1 MSNPLEEV
9 VAHPLFPVDE
19 DSDDDEIRTVTSIHI
34 ARKENG
40 KLMFAPRPRRADEL
54 SSLEQIHAEFG
65 GGEYVLIGYNNGRIT
80 ARRTINLSGK
90 SKPLF
95 DDGIEPAGQ
104 HTEKPAAPSQVL
116 NPMQA
121 MMGGGGEGG
130 IMGLIMMMMQQMM
143 QAQAQAAQNQTQM
156 FLAMM
161 TNTQQQ
167 SSEEKAAARAELQA
181 NIERERQSS
190 ERTMA
195 LMREMMT
202 NRNGGS
208 GEDFTRGV
216 EFMRTFATQQI
227 EVIRTAAKG
236 GETDWEGLIETGLQ
250 ALSGAMQLKNM
261 MSGTPSPEVVA
272 QAAQ

>member
-116 NPMQA
+116 NPIQA
-121 MMGGGGEGG
+121 MMGGGEGG
-130 IMGLIMMMMQQMM
+130 GLMSLLMMMMQQMM
-143 QAQAQAAQNQTQM
+143 QAQAAAAASNTQM
-156 FLAMM
+156 MIAMM
-161 TNTQQQ
+161 QGNQ
-167 SSEEKAAARAELQA
+167 SSSLEEKRMAREELQA
-181 NIERERQSS
+181 NIERERLNS

-195 LMREMMT
+195 MMREMMT
-202 NRNGGS
+202 AKGGGS

-236 GETDWEGLIETGLQ
+236 GETDWESLIETGLQ

-261 MSGTPSPEVVA
+261 MGGTPSPEVVA

>member
-121 MMGGGGEGG
+121 MMGGGEGG

-156 FLAMM
+156 FMAMM
-161 TNTQQQ
+161 TNSQAQ
-167 SSEEKAAARAELQA
+167 SSEEKVTARAELQA
-181 NIERERQSS
+181 NIERERINS
-190 ERTMA
+190 ERTMT

-202 NRNGGS
+202 AKGGGS

-261 MSGTPSPEVVA
+261 MGGTPGPEVVA